1 MKIHSAKASEVGD
14 LSTFYRTTDYGG
26 SVAPADRV
34 VYATEE
40 GRIVA
45 AGRLSEEEGVLVL
58 RGMRVLREQRGRG
71 VGKAILDSLV
81 IEGSSRDCYCIP
93 YSYLRQFYA
102 AKGFDEI
109 TPSKAPNFLCDRFR
123 DYRDRG
129 LDVILMRK
137 KPIGYVPSN
146 QPCEADGKNCWGF
159 T

>member
-1 MKIHSAKASEVGD
+1 MKIQKTKASEVSD
-14 LSTFYRTTDYGG
+14 LATFYRITDYGG
-26 SVAPADRV
+26 SVAPGDIV
-34 VYATEE
+34 VCAREE
-40 GRIVA
+40 GRIIG

-81 IEGSSRDCYCIP
+81 IEGSNRDYYCIP

-109 TPSKAPNFLCDRFR
+109 TPSEAPDFLCDRFR
-123 DYRDRG
+123 DYRARG

-137 KPIGYVPSN
+137 KPIG
-146 QPCEADGKNCWGF
+146 
-159 T
+159 